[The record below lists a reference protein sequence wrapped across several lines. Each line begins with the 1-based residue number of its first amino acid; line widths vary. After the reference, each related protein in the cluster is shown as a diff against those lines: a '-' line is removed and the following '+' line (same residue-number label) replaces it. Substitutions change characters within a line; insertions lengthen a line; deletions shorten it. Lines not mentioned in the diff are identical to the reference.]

1 MPDFSEMK
9 KALDSYEEKLR
20 RDKAS
25 LKVQEDEVKKMKDTM
40 EADMA
45 SKEEKSRAR
54 IEAEKKEMIRELEER
69 RTKVEA
75 ERRDWEEEKERVKQT
90 KVFEKVITLNVGGT
104 QYTTTLSTLTKYPD
118 SMLGAMFSGRH
129 DLPQQEDG
137 SYFIDRDGE
146 VFKYILMYLRDP
158 TAAFIRV
165 SQLEEAQQLHLK
177 LEANYFLLPELEVVL
192 QRALDLRAALKEKEV
207 QRTIAEKAPREGLSR
222 LHGELRLE
230 QLVSSKFTLDYEVK
244 NRVTKITYHYKD
256 TYEKV
261 HDLEKVS
268 LKAHKVDFKEHI
280 VFHNC
285 DLSGSQF
292 RECIFQK
299 HASFEGS
306 ILHDTVFEYVSG
318 LVTHRVHFTP
328 RQVAQAKFQ
337 PELLDALRANG
348 CIY

>member
-9 KALDSYEEKLR
+9 KALDSYEEKLQ
-20 RDKAS
+20 RDKSS
-25 LKVQEDEVKKMKDTM
+25 LKVQEDEVKKTKDTM
-40 EADMA
+40 EADMV

-90 KVFEKVITLNVGGT
+90 RVFEKVVTLDVGGT
-104 QYTTTLSTLTKYPD
+104 KYRTTLSTLTKYTD

-158 TAAFIRV
+158 TAAFIHV
-165 SQLEEAQQLHLK
+165 SQLEETQQLHLK

-207 QRTIAEKAPREGLSR
+207 KRTIAEKASREGLSS
-222 LHGELRLE
+222 LRDKLCLE
-230 QLVSSKFTLDYEVK
+230 KFVSSISTLDYEVK
-244 NRVTKITYHYKD
+244 SRVTKITCHYKHRF
-256 TYEKV
+256 EKV
-261 HDLEKVS
+261 HELERVN
-268 LKAHKVDFKEHI
+268 LTAHKVDFKEHI

-285 DLSGSQF
+285 DLSGAQF
-292 RECIFQK
+292 SVCIFQK
-299 HASFEGS
+299 PASFEGS
-306 ILHDTVFEYVSG
+306 ILHDTVFECVSG